1 MLKNKFN
8 IKFYLETKMVLIAL
22 GLYLLSEIL
31 LLFCSNVEFT
41 NVFISIG
48 YFLAYLLMYS
58 LLFFYFGFSTKTRR
72 DDFLFSISF
81 IIRLIISIYG
91 ILSNY
96 FYYDYWGSLKSIT
109 IDIISL
115 IGILYGFAKNKSI
128 KVCYVFVGLLL
139 VEGLT
144 YVLDDAN
151 MLLTSIKYGY
161 VCLADFVWVISDLS
175 YLLVYIA
182 ILIFFLPSKKK
193 YIEKEKTIEEKL
205 KLLQDEFENNN
216 ITSEEYALRKKE
228 YLSSL

>member
-115 IGILYGFAKNKSI
+115 IGILFFVLYGFAKNKSI
-128 KVCYVFVGLLL
+128 KVCYVFVG
-139 VEGLT
+139 
-144 YVLDDAN
+144 Y
-151 MLLTSIKYGY
+151 
-161 VCLADFVWVISDLS
+161 C
-175 YLLVYIA
+175 
-182 ILIFFLPSKKK
+182 
-193 YIEKEKTIEEKL
+193 
-205 KLLQDEFENNN
+205 
-216 ITSEEYALRKKE
+216 
-228 YLSSL
+228 